1 MAMYIWFFPPFI
13 GGAEKQCKILSE
25 ELVKKG
31 ASIFIVTER
40 IKNTRKFEVIN
51 GIEVY
56 RVGSL
61 NWLRRLPAYI
71 RHFIR
76 KRRDYYIPPVE
87 NKDRFKAL
95 KSISKALTYKIPN
108 YYFFLSSLWTLYKKR
123 HNFDI
128 LHIHEAH
135 WIASFGV
142 RIARLLKKKVIV
154 KEALSGDSMTFNEQS
169 LSSKKRAMQAD
180 LFIAI
185 SNGIFEDLVSLGIVR
200 ERIRKIP
207 NGIKVDSDRWQPNG
221 ERKAI
226 CVTKINQLP
235 NKGIDILLKAW
246 KILTQKYNKD
256 TKLQIFGAGDCT
268 IFDRLVSDLQVGDYV
283 HFAGF
288 TENIKDFLLNS
299 HVFILPSRVEGLS
312 NALLEAMSLGLPC
325 IATDISGNQDL
336 IQNGI
341 NGLLVPNADPEKLA
355 DKVAFV
361 LDNSESTRELG
372 SRARKTIEEGYTIAI
387 VADRYMELYQK
398 LIEGEI

>member
-1 MAMYIWFFPPFI
+1 MDMPRVAMYIWFFPPFI

-142 RIARLLKKKVIV
+142 RIARLLKKK
-154 KEALSGDSMTFNEQS
+154 
-169 LSSKKRAMQAD
+169 AMQAD

-299 HVFILPSRVEGLS
+299 HVFILPSRVEG
-312 NALLEAMSLGLPC
+312 
-325 IATDISGNQDL
+325 
-336 IQNGI
+336 
-341 NGLLVPNADPEKLA
+341 
-355 DKVAFV
+355 
-361 LDNSESTRELG
+361 
-372 SRARKTIEEGYTIAI
+372 
-387 VADRYMELYQK
+387 
-398 LIEGEI
+398 

>member
-1 MAMYIWFFPPFI
+1 
-13 GGAEKQCKILSE
+13 
-25 ELVKKG
+25 
-31 ASIFIVTER
+31 
-40 IKNTRKFEVIN
+40 
-51 GIEVY
+51 
-56 RVGSL
+56 
-61 NWLRRLPAYI
+61 
-71 RHFIR
+71 
-76 KRRDYYIPPVE
+76 
-87 NKDRFKAL
+87 
-95 KSISKALTYKIPN
+95 
-108 YYFFLSSLWTLYKKR
+108 
-123 HNFDI
+123 
-128 LHIHEAH
+128 
-135 WIASFGV
+135 
-142 RIARLLKKKVIV
+142 
-154 KEALSGDSMTFNEQS
+154 MTFNEQS
-169 LSSKKRAMQAD
+169 PGSKKRAMQAD

-185 SNGIFEDLVSLGIVR
+185 SNGIFEDLVSLGINK

-207 NGIKVDSDRWQPNG
+207 NGIKVDSDTWQPNG